1 MKRAIAGGLTVSLLL
16 NWAESAIA
24 LPPPED
30 QPEEVLR
37 SDVITGARSPLDGQ
51 ALTATEYAELQAEIQ
66 TLPPSRPQVAPKVE
80 NTIRLLRLRKFLRT
94 VFPFI
99 PIK

>member
-1 MKRAIAGGLTVSLLL
+1 MRRTIAGGLTVSLVLG
-16 NWAESAIA
+16 WAAGTIA

-37 SDVITGARSPLDGQ
+37 SDVITGGRSLIDGQ
-51 ALTATEYAELQAEIQ
+51 PLTATEYAELQAELQ
-66 TLPPSRPQVAPKVE
+66 TPPPSRPQVASELE
-80 NTIRLLRLRKFLRT
+80 NTVRLLRLRKFLKT

-99 PIK
+99 PIR